1 MALTL
6 RRRASTRK
14 APRPYLL
21 SVRSSRSF
29 ILAAICVAVFTDIFL
44 YGIIVPVIPFALSER
59 AGVPQSDV
67 QRWVSV
73 LLAVYGAG
81 LLVASP
87 LAGWFADRSSS
98 RRLPLLIGLVA
109 LAGSTVMLCL
119 ARSIALLVVGR
130 LLQGLAAAVVW
141 TVGTALLVDTVGQRE
156 IGHILGY
163 VSLSMSIGL
172 LMAPLLGG
180 IVYDRAGYY
189 AVYYMAFALIA
200 VDIVLRLVLIEK
212 KIACQWDVDEG
223 GRAAE
228 AQADSEVSTQGSAPV
243 AVDGNRSPE
252 LALHPET
259 TAGPCLA
266 AATSTHGP
274 LPAPAPAPSHSK
286 LPPMLTLLASRRLLA
301 ALWGCVVLSSL
312 MTAFDSVIP
321 LFVQRVFGWDSV
333 GAGLVFLAITI
344 PALASPLVG
353 WLSDEYGPR
362 WLTVG
367 GFILGIPIW
376 VLLRLVTHNSMGQK
390 VLLCVLL
397 TLIGVS
403 LTLVMPPLMAE
414 IAYVVEAKERE
425 RPGRFGSTGAY
436 AQAYGLFIAAF
447 AAGSLI
453 GPIWSGYVEDT
464 AGWGTMSWS
473 LGVFAFAGA
482 VPSAIWTGGLITERN
497 ARSGA
502 ERAAGKSAIL
512 AESREGIGN
521 NV

>member
-1 MALTL
+1 MAPTL
-6 RRRASTRK
+6 RRVGSRNPS
-14 APRPYLL
+14 PYLL
-21 SVRSSRSF
+21 SVRSSKTF
-29 ILAAICVAVFTDIFL
+29 ILTTICVAVFTDIFL
-44 YGIIVPVIPFALSER
+44 YGIIVPVIPFALSAR

-81 LLVASP
+81 LLVGSP
-87 LAGWFADRSSS
+87 LAGWYADRSSS

-119 ARSIALLVVGR
+119 ARTIALLVVGR

-156 IGHILGY
+156 IGQILGY
-163 VSLSMSIGL
+163 VSLSMSVGL
-172 LMAPLLGG
+172 LLAPLLGG
-180 IVYDRAGYY
+180 IVYDKAGYY
-189 AVYYMAFALIA
+189 PVYYMAFALIL

-212 KIACQWDVDEG
+212 KIACQWDVNETE
-223 GRAAE
+223 AE
-228 AQADSEVSTQGSAPV
+228 SEVVSTGSEGPV
-243 AVDGNRSPE
+243 PVDGNRSLE
-252 LALHPET
+252 LTLPQET
-259 TAGPCLA
+259 QVEPHLA
-266 AATSTHGP
+266 AAAYEAT
-274 LPAPAPAPSHSK
+274 PAPPPPGRSK
-286 LPPMLTLLASRRLLA
+286 IPPMLTLLASRRLLT
-301 ALWGCVVLSSL
+301 ALWGCIVLSSL

-321 LFVQRVFGWDSV
+321 LFVQRVFGWNSV
-333 GAGLVFLAITI
+333 GAGLMFLAITV
-344 PALASPLVG
+344 PAFASPIVG

-362 WLTVG
+362 WFTVG
-367 GFILGIPIW
+367 GFIFAIPMW
-376 VLLRLVTHNSMGQK
+376 VLLRLVTYNSIRQK
-390 VLLCVLL
+390 VLLCALL

-453 GPIWSGYVEDT
+453 GPMWAGYVENA

-473 LGVFAFAGA
+473 LGLFSFAGA
-482 VPSAIWTGGLITERN
+482 VPCMIWTGGLITERN

-502 ERAAGKSAIL
+502 ERAAGKTAIL
-512 AESREGIGN
+512 AQSREEIGDK
-521 NV
+521 V